1 MGSVITWLGGQKQ
14 PCYYIGFPEKLAAMS
29 NTIVDA
35 FAFCRLGEQ
44 RDGVTP
50 VTGFARL
57 AAEAA
62 KPEGEI
68 RWSFDG
74 GRHPRGYPQ
83 LSMAVEGEVS
93 LICQRCL
100 LPFPYAFATQSLLL
114 LASDEADADATEQTV
129 DDESLDVIVG
139 SAALDLLQLVE
150 DEALLAIPLS
160 PRHPQCPDGQAVPAP
175 EKPDS
180 PFAVLHNLK
189 K

>member
-1 MGSVITWLGGQKQ
+1 
-14 PCYYIGFPEKLAAMS
+14 MS

-35 FAFCRLGEQ
+35 FAFCRVGDQ

-50 VTGFARL
+50 VAGLARL

-62 KPEGEI
+62 MPDGEI
-68 RWSFDG
+68 RWSFHG
-74 GRHPRGYPQ
+74 GRHPKGYPQ

-93 LICQRCL
+93 LVCQRCL
-100 LPFPYAFATQSLLL
+100 LPFSYAFATQSLLL
-114 LASDEADADATEQTV
+114 LANDEAEADATEEAL
-129 DDESLDVIVG
+129 DDESIDVIVG
-139 SAALDLLQLVE
+139 SAALDLLQLAE

-160 PRHPQCPDGQAVPAP
+160 PRHPQCPGGAAVPAP

-180 PFAVLHNLK
+180 PFAVLHKLK

>member
-1 MGSVITWLGGQKQ
+1 MITWLGGQKQ
-14 PCYYIGFPEKLAAMS
+14 PCYYIGFPEKLVTMS

-44 RDGVTP
+44 REGVTP
-50 VTGFARL
+50 VAGFARL

-68 RWSFDG
+68 RWSFQG

-83 LSMAVEGEVS
+83 LNMAVEGEVS
-93 LICQRCL
+93 LVCQRCL
-100 LPFPYAFATQSLLL
+100 LPFSYGFDAQSVLV
-114 LASDEADADATEQTV
+114 LASDEAEADATEETL
-129 DDESLDVIVG
+129 DDESVDVIVG

-150 DEALLAIPLS
+150 DEVLLSIPLS
-160 PRHPQCPDGQAVPAP
+160 PRHPQGPDGGPVPAP

-180 PFAVLHNLK
+180 PFAVLHKLK

>member
-1 MGSVITWLGGQKQ
+1 
-14 PCYYIGFPEKLAAMS
+14 MS

-44 RDGVTP
+44 RAGVTP
-50 VTGFARL
+50 VAGLARL

-68 RWSFDG
+68 RWSFQG
-74 GRHPRGYPQ
+74 GRHPSGYPQ
-83 LSMAVEGEVS
+83 LNMAVEGEMS
-93 LICQRCL
+93 LVCQRCL
-100 LPFPYAFATQSLLL
+100 LPFSYGFDAQSVLV
-114 LASDEADADATEQTV
+114 LASDDADADATEEAL
-129 DDESLDVIVG
+129 DDESVDVIVG

-150 DEALLAIPLS
+150 DEVLLSIPLS
-160 PRHPQCPDGQAVPAP
+160 PRHPQCPDGGSVPTP

-180 PFAVLHNLK
+180 PFAVLHKLK